1 MIKTFTLKIKF
12 PKESENLKKL
22 HSQQKN
28 WEHLKITDS
37 VTLILIISSFN
48 FVIEDNKFTL
58 KKPVVKFS
66 VRALIPFLFNNLLGE
81 ASISTKTRDRL
92 F

>member
-22 HSQQKN
+22 HSQEKN

-37 VTLILIISSFN
+37 VTLIWIISSFN
-48 FVIEDNKFTL
+48 FVIDNKFTL

-66 VRALIPFLFNNLLGE
+66 VRALIRFLFNNLLGE
-81 ASISTKTRDRL
+81 VSISTKTRDRL